1 MSHILPALQAIYLY
15 GSLPRPTGADAV
27 KRTVDLDEIWQARY
41 MPARRMQAA
50 NEPAYHAV
58 KLDVC
63 LTTNE
68 IVAPF
73 RLLTATK
80 EPILVRPEEEVR
92 IREAILSSSLT
103 CLFFYDVCLIMYC
116 L

>member
-1 MSHILPALQAIYLY
+1 M
-15 GSLPRPTGADAV
+15 
-27 KRTVDLDEIWQARY
+27 DLDEIWQARY

-73 RLLTATK
+73 RQLTATI
-80 EPILVRPEEEVR
+80 EPTLVRPEEEVR
-92 IREAILSSSLT
+92 NRKAILSSSLT
-103 CLFFYDVCLIMYC
+103 FLFFYDVYLIMCRVRRISTDYDSYR
-116 L
+116 LLRLLGAGYGTIFDG